1 MDKIMNMIRNNV
13 SLEELKDA
21 EEKILPNPKAH
32 LSRIQKFE
40 NIIEQVKKN
49 KDLNLNNE
57 MDKILE
63 I

>member
-40 NIIEQVKKN
+40 NIIE
-49 KDLNLNNE
+49 
-57 MDKILE
+57 
-63 I
+63 